1 MDSLLKDTGG
11 NLNPANWNEAAWM
24 DKCCVTA
31 RQSIQAG
38 KEPCTDCSD
47 SILPTFYPI
56 PHMAMR
62 LLIAATSVQ
71 SNEKICA
78 YRQNIQ
84 EEHDITKTFLHIRFL
99 GQVKELEIKM

>member
-1 MDSLLKDTGG
+1 
-11 NLNPANWNEAAWM
+11 
-24 DKCCVTA
+24 
-31 RQSIQAG
+31 
-38 KEPCTDCSD
+38 
-47 SILPTFYPI
+47 
-56 PHMAMR
+56 MAMR